1 MDVSGVRLSFSFTNF
16 AGNYDPAPVM
26 TQDEV
31 AIGLLQ
37 DIVRFTPDNELR
49 QKSQNAKTEA
59 ENSNDPAKKAI
70 SKIFEVLVGL
80 NLDAMDNV
88 IQSYLSQQDRKAKAI
103 QKFFDISKDWTDPN
117 SEVVFREVMSAI
129 NASAKTGDPIAIE
142 IKKAMQ
148 DGTLQMEDMADY
160 GFETKSD
167 YIVYLNPDGEYVVGM
182 SSITHVGEYA
192 SADSLFADLTYV
204 NDEGRSIDKRTG
216 HNAYYVQVAKNLAFY
231 FTWP

>member
-1 MDVSGVRLSFSFTNF
+1 MDVSGIRLSFSFTNF
-16 AGNYDPAPVM
+16 AGNNDPAPVM

-59 ENSNDPAKKAI
+59 DQSNDPAKKAI
-70 SKIFEVLVGL
+70 SKIFDVLLGL
-80 NLDAMDNV
+80 DLERMDV
-88 IQSYLSQQDRKAKAI
+88 VLHSYLSRRARQAAAI
-103 QKFFDISKDWTDPN
+103 QKFFDTSKEWTNPN
-117 SEVVFREVMSAI
+117 SAAVFQEIMSGI
-129 NASAKTGDPIAIE
+129 NASAETGNVIAIE
-142 IKKAMQ
+142 IKQAME
-148 DGTLQMEDMADY
+148 DGTLKMEDMANL

-167 YIVYLNPDGEYVVGM
+167 YVVYLNPDGEYVVGT

-192 SADSLFADLTYV
+192 SADSLFEDLTYV
-204 NDEGRSIDKRTG
+204 NDKGRSIDKETG

>member
-49 QKSQNAKTEA
+49 QESQNAQNEA
-59 ENSNDPAKKAI
+59 EQSNDPAKKAI

-80 NLDAMDNV
+80 DLDKMEGV
-88 IQSYLSQQDRKAKAI
+88 VHSYLAQRSRQTAAI
-103 QKFFDISKDWTDPN
+103 QKFFDVSKEWTDPN
-117 SEVVFREVMSAI
+117 STAVFQELMRGI
-129 NASAKTGDPIAIE
+129 NASAKSGDPIAKE
-142 IKKAMQ
+142 MLQAMK
-148 DGTLQMEDMADY
+148 DGTLQMEDMANY

-182 SSITHVGEYA
+182 SSITHIGEYA
-192 SADSLFADLTYV
+192 SADSLFKDLTYV
-204 NDEGRSIDKRTG
+204 NEEGRSIDKKTG
-216 HNAYYVQVAKNLAFY
+216 QNAYYVQVAKNLAFY